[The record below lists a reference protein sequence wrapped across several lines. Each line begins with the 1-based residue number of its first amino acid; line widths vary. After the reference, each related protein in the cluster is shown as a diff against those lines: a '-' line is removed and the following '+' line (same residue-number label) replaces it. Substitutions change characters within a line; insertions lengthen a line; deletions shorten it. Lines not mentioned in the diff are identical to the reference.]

1 VPSHI
6 KIQIAGVSSI
16 EDSVRLIDLGVE
28 GLGFTLRLPSGIH
41 DDLTEE
47 KAREIIAELPP
58 FVGSVL
64 ITYIT
69 DPFEAV
75 DFCKYLGVN
84 TIQLHA
90 PVEKGVMTEI
100 KKRLPNIKII
110 KSVNVIDAAAVDEAK
125 KYAEEADAI
134 ILDTYD
140 PKSGRHGATGL
151 IHDWTISRRIV
162 ESCNKP
168 VILAGGL
175 NPDNVAEAIRK
186 VQPWGVDVHTGIENT
201 DGSPNHQKVVSFVK
215 AARNAIM

>member
-1 VPSHI
+1 MPSHI

-16 EDSVRLIDLGVE
+16 EDSIRLINLGVE

-41 DDLTEE
+41 DNLTEE
-47 KAREIIAELPP
+47 KARQIIAELPP

-64 ITYIT
+64 ISYIT
-69 DPFEAV
+69 NPIEAV

-90 PVEKGVMTEI
+90 PVEKGVMAEI
-100 KKRLPNIKII
+100 KKHLPNIKII
-110 KSVNVIDAAAVDEAK
+110 KSVNVIDESAVDEAK

-151 IHDWTISRRIV
+151 THDWTISRKIV

-186 VQPWGVDVHTGIENT
+186 VQPWGVDVHTGIENP
-201 DGSPNHQKVVSFVK
+201 DGSPNHKKAVDFVK
-215 AARNAIM
+215 NVRNLTD

>member
-1 VPSHI
+1 MHV
-6 KIQIAGVSSI
+6 KIQIAGVSSLD
-16 EDSVRLIDLGVE
+16 DSIRLIDLGVE

-69 DPFEAV
+69 NPIEAV

-100 KKRLPNIKII
+100 KKRLLNIKII
-110 KSVNVIDAAAVDEAK
+110 KSINVVDLSAIDDTKTA
-125 KYAEEADAI
+125 AEEADAI

-140 PKSGRHGATGL
+140 PESGRHGATGL
-151 IHDWTISRRIV
+151 THDWTISRQIV
-162 ESCNKP
+162 ESCPKP

-186 VQPWGVDVHTGIENT
+186 VQPWGVDVHTGIENF
-201 DGSPNHQKVVSFVK
+201 DGSPNHKKAADFVK
-215 AARNAIM
+215 NARKGAEQY